1 MARFVLRKL
10 GFFLISLL
18 AVSLLIFVVTEI
30 LPSDAS
36 SITVGQRATAEVRAA
51 ARTVMGLD
59 RPAPVR
65 YLEWLGRVVRGNWG
79 ESLYYKVPV
88 QALVLRRLENSLL
101 LAGAA
106 LLFGA
111 PLGVIAGVIAGVQRD
126 RWPDLLVS
134 VFSLVAVSL
143 PSFVVTTLLMVIFA
157 GWLRWLPPTSM
168 IDPDTNPLTAIR
180 FLVLPTAALVLGMF
194 APVARQTRNSMV
206 EVMRSAYIRMALLKG
221 LPIRSVIFRHALRN
235 AMLPSITVI
244 ATSIGYMVGGSLI
257 VEMVFSYPG
266 VGRLLLSALTY
277 QDLPLLQ
284 AITLTIT
291 MIFMGTNVVADL
303 LVYSLNPRARTQS

>member
-1 MARFVLRKL
+1 MWFGLYKL
-10 GFFLISLL
+10 GSFLISLV
-18 AVSLLIFVVTEI
+18 AISLLIFVVTEI
-30 LPSDAS
+30 LPGDAS
-36 SITVGQRATAEVRAA
+36 SIMVGQRATAEARAA
-51 ARTVMGLD
+51 ARTIMGLD

-65 YLEWLGRVVRGNWG
+65 YLEWLGRVVRGDWG

-88 QALVLRRLENSLL
+88 QALVLRRLGNSLL

-111 PLGVIAGVIAGVQRD
+111 PLGVLCGVIAGVQRD

-134 VFSLVAVSL
+134 VLTLVTVSL
-143 PSFVVTTLLMVIFA
+143 PPFVVTTLLMVIFA

-180 FLVLPTAALVLGMF
+180 FLVLPTAALGLSMF
-194 APVARQTRNSMV
+194 APVSRQTRNSMV

-221 LPIRSVIFRHALRN
+221 LPIRRVIFRHALRN

-244 ATSIGYMVGGSLI
+244 ATSIGYLIGGALI
-257 VEMVFSYPG
+257 VETVFSYPG
-266 VGRLLLSALTY
+266 IGRLLLSALTNY
-277 QDLPLLQ
+277 DLPLLQ
-284 AITLTIT
+284 AVTLSITTIF
-291 MIFMGTNVVADL
+291 IGTNSLADL
-303 LVYSLNPRARTQS
+303 LVYMLNPRTRTQS